1 MHGGKGNFPPLTCRR
16 ELCPGGEALFSGGKM
31 KAILWIVAII
41 FIIGLLVVMGLL
53 DLIF

>member
-1 MHGGKGNFPPLTCRR
+1 MGKAVFLPLTGRHEVR
-16 ELCPGGEALFSGGKM
+16 PMSKSLFSGGKM

-53 DLIF
+53 GLIF